1 MEVSEHLAFLAAEGE
16 LLAAAATDVDLD
28 TPVATVPDWPLRDLV
43 RHLGGIH
50 RWAATTIRDARQS
63 RYDTTLLEVV
73 GRWPDDAELVAW
85 FRSGHAALLAT
96 LRDADPDLDCWY
108 FFAAPTPIAF
118 WARRQTH
125 ETAIHRAD
133 AQSCSG
139 TIAPFAPELAVDGIE
154 EILYGF
160 AARPYEFPIDPPP
173 RVRLRA
179 TDVNREWVLALGPE
193 RVDVLDDATADSTD
207 VDCTVA
213 ARASDLYLF
222 LWNRVVPD
230 TVDVTGDVRALSSW
244 RDVVQ
249 VRWRE

>member
-1 MEVSEHLAFLAAEGE
+1 MEVAEHIAFLAAEGE
-16 LLAAAATDVDLD
+16 LLAAAATDVDPD

-43 RHLGGIH
+43 RHVGGIH
-50 RWAATTIRDARQS
+50 RWAATTIRDARPT
-63 RYDTTLLEVV
+63 RYDTTLLDVV
-73 GRWPDDAELVAW
+73 GRWPDDDDLVEWFREGHAELL
-85 FRSGHAALLAT
+85 ST
-96 LRDADPDLDCWY
+96 LRNADPDLDCWH

-139 TIAPFAPELAVDGIE
+139 TIAPFVPELAVDGIE
-154 EILYGF
+154 EVLFGF
-160 AARPYEFPIDPPP
+160 AARPGEFPADPPP

-179 TDVNREWVLALGPE
+179 TDSGREWLLALGPE
-193 RVDVLDDATADSTD
+193 RVEVIDDPDADPQPA
-207 VDCTVA
+207 DCTVA
-213 ARASDLYLF
+213 ASASNLYLF
-222 LWNRVVPD
+222 LWNRLRPD
-230 TVDVTGDVRALSSW
+230 AVDVTGAVDALSAW